1 MSDKIKKGKEG
12 EMLAADFLV
21 GKGFEIVERNYR
33 HKRSEI
39 DLIVKKNNWL
49 IFVEVKMRSS
59 DAYGYPEDFV
69 DYKKAK
75 NIIDGAEEYTYQQNW
90 QGNVRYD
97 IVSIREQ
104 HGEREIVH
112 IEDAFY
118 RRRNLSIFDC
128 PTHMIIERSKKNK
141 LTITVSSSI
150 DSYGLQRLIDY
161 AKYLEATS
169 KSKARQSDVDKLAD
183 EVNASW
189 WAKNKKRFIR

>member
-12 EMLAADFLV
+12 EALAADFLV
-21 GKGFEIVERNYR
+21 AKGFEIIMRNYR
-33 HKRSEI
+33 HKHSEI

-75 NIIDGAEEYTYQQNW
+75 NIVSGAEEYTYQQDW
-90 QGNVRYD
+90 QGNVRFD

-104 HGEREIVH
+104 HGKREIVH

-118 RRRNLSIFDC
+118 
-128 PTHMIIERSKKNK
+128 
-141 LTITVSSSI
+141 
-150 DSYGLQRLIDY
+150 
-161 AKYLEATS
+161 
-169 KSKARQSDVDKLAD
+169 
-183 EVNASW
+183 
-189 WAKNKKRFIR
+189 

>member
-1 MSDKIKKGKEG
+1 VSDKIKKGKEG
-12 EMLAADFLV
+12 ETLAADFLV
-21 GKGFEIVERNYR
+21 AKGFEIIERNFR

-59 DAYGYPEDFV
+59 DAYGFPEDFV
-69 DYKKAK
+69 DRKKA
-75 NIIDGAEEYTYQQNW
+75 NNVIAGAVEYTYQKNW

-118 RRRNLSIFDC
+118 
-128 PTHMIIERSKKNK
+128 
-141 LTITVSSSI
+141 
-150 DSYGLQRLIDY
+150 
-161 AKYLEATS
+161 
-169 KSKARQSDVDKLAD
+169 
-183 EVNASW
+183 
-189 WAKNKKRFIR
+189 

>member
-12 EMLAADFLV
+12 ETLAADFLKE
-21 GKGFEIVERNYR
+21 KGFEIIARNYR

-75 NIIDGAEEYTYQQNW
+75 NIIDGAEEYTYQLNW

-97 IVSIREQ
+97 IVSIRDQ
-104 HGEREIVH
+104 HGKKEIVH

-118 RRRNLSIFDC
+118 
-128 PTHMIIERSKKNK
+128 
-141 LTITVSSSI
+141 
-150 DSYGLQRLIDY
+150 
-161 AKYLEATS
+161 
-169 KSKARQSDVDKLAD
+169 
-183 EVNASW
+183 
-189 WAKNKKRFIR
+189 